1 MGTLT
6 IGADT
11 FTVYG
16 TAAGLATRANGS
28 STYYATYAA
37 AVAASVDGV
46 SRVHVEATEQIKLL
60 PFTDAANADPDT
72 AAADVVTACY
82 ELVLAALLDPAVLT
96 QDSTRSNVKRI
107 EAKGVAVEKFA
118 PTAGARF
125 PARVMALLAPLLDSG
140 AAAGGDTITGGS
152 FVAGTGACSDFDES
166 DRYGLTSA

>member
-37 AVAASVDGV
+37 AVAADASNI

-60 PFTDAANADPDT
+60 PFTDAANADPTT
-72 AAADVVTACY
+72 AAADVAVACY
-82 ELVLAALLDPAVLT
+82 ELVLAALFDPAVLT

-107 EAKGVAVEKFA
+107 EAKGVAVENFA
-118 PTAGARF
+118 PVAGARF
-125 PARVMALLAPLLDSG
+125 PTRVMALLGPLLGSE
-140 AAAGGDTITGGS
+140 ASASLAGS
-152 FVAGTGACSDFDES
+152 YVAGTSTCSDFDDD
-166 DRYGLTSA
+166 DRYGVY